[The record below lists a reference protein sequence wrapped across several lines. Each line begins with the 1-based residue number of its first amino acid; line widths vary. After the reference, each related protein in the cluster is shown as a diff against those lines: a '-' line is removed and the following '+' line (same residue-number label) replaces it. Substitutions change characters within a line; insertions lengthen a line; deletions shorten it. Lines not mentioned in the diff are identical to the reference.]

1 MQTRETFNLMR
12 KSDNPIQDTYLIT
25 MVKGNIQYMDVRLCI
40 MELLA
45 HNINVG
51 IKKVEPVIRA
61 VLKFADVIC
70 QKLPQPTTISDML
83 LEGRVLSQIQL
94 VEALTL
100 FTLMVLQNLTKVHVV
115 VTKSIE
121 ITALT

>member
-25 MVKGNIQYMDVRLCI
+25 MVKGKYTVDVRLCI

>member
-1 MQTRETFNLMR
+1 
-12 KSDNPIQDTYLIT
+12 
-25 MVKGNIQYMDVRLCI
+25 

-100 FTLMVLQNLTKVHVV
+100 FTLMVLQNFDKNTCSSYQIYRNYSLDLRSTGRGIHC
-115 VTKSIE
+115 
-121 ITALT
+121 